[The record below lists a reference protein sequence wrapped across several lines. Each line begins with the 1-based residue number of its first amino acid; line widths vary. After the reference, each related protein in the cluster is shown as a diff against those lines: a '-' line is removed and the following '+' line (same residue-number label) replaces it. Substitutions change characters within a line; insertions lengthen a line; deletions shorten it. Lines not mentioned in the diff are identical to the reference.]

1 MNQRNYFRTICII
14 LGALLFTLTCLSA
27 LLGILLAQTLNI
39 KNVEQFTEI
48 KTALPTRLLDING
61 EIITEF
67 ASDEKREIITLEELP
82 RHMID
87 ALITREDQSFYKH
100 RGFSIKA
107 ILRALYG
114 QLTGRPLGG
123 GSTLTQQIAGTLY
136 VNRSDMTILRKI
148 KELWWAI
155 QMERRY
161 SKNEILELY
170 LNKIFFGGGTYGVSA
185 ASKYY
190 FGHSAS
196 EITPAEAAVL
206 VIQLSNPAF
215 YNPFNYPNR
224 ARDRQEDVLKQMVAL
239 NFLSKEEA
247 DTSFNDFWASFD
259 YTRIN
264 TSAYFMREDKAPWFS
279 EYVLRQLSSIIYG
292 TLDIYTGGFVVNT
305 TLNLKHQSVADAVMM
320 KQIEYANRTY
330 QRSSGSRRF
339 ASSKVYIPI
348 SELLALTFDLPQ
360 IKVSQER
367 AELRTLSAYNK
378 TINPILDI
386 VSLITGTEI
395 LKTDIVS
402 IANEKVRRDAGK
414 TTIEGTMISL
424 ETDTGYITSI
434 VGGSKFDAD
443 NQFIRATQARIQPGS
458 TFKPLYYSAGID
470 TRIFTAATQIDDAPT
485 IFYNEAGVPYIP
497 QNFKGEW
504 FGTVQFWYALAKS
517 MNVPSLKVLDGIGF
531 DVAINR
537 SVELLGIPQNE
548 VKNRKFERVYPLGL
562 GTSDV
567 RPIEIARAF
576 AIFGN
581 QGREVEPI
589 AVRSVQDRLGNT
601 ILDPERDLRIEQR
614 RKGSNIQVIS
624 EQTAYIMTD
633 ILKNSVTMG
642 TLASPTQWGAAF
654 RYKDAQGNS
663 YTVPAA
669 GKTGTTQNWTN
680 AWAVGYTPNL
690 TAVVWF
696 GFDQPGQSLGVELTG
711 STLAGATWAE
721 FMKVANEDYPIRDFV
736 RPQSGLV
743 YASVCSVSGFML
755 TPACGKSITRQFFL
769 DGTQPTRTCDFHIN
783 RKEALQ
789 IGIQRIAADKILSG
803 VTEQVDS
810 SSAEL
815 QLDLS
820 FLEDYIKESAETI
833 DEQLPPEEESFNF
846 LFE

>member
-1 MNQRNYFRTICII
+1 MEQKKYLLYARCI
-14 LGALLFTLTCLSA
+14 LGLSIFCIA
-27 LLGILLAQTLNI
+27 GLGCILGFLLAQTVNVKNI
-39 KNVEQFTEI
+39 EQFSEI
-48 KTALPTRLLDING
+48 QTSLPSRLLDING

-87 ALITREDQSFYKH
+87 ALITREDRFFYKH
-100 RGFSIKA
+100 HGFSLKA
-107 ILRALYG
+107 IMRAIYG
-114 QLTGRPLGG
+114 QITGRSLGG

-190 FGHSAS
+190 FGHHAS
-196 EITPAEAAVL
+196 ELTPAESAIL

-224 ARDRQEDVLKQMVAL
+224 ARDRQNDVLNQMVRL

-247 DTSFNDFWASFD
+247 TRSFDDFWANFD

-279 EYVLRQLSSIIYG
+279 EYVLRQLSSLVYG
-292 TLDIYTGGFVVNT
+292 TLDIYTGGFIVNT
-305 TLNLKHQSVADAVMM
+305 TLNLKHQGVADSVMA

-330 QRSSGSRRF
+330 QKSSGSRR
-339 ASSKVYIPI
+339 SSATNIYIPI
-348 SELLALTFDLPQ
+348 SELLSLAFDLPQ
-360 IKVSQER
+360 IKVSRER
-367 AELRTLSAYNK
+367 AEIKALSAYNR

-386 VSLITGTEI
+386 VSLITGNESLKTEI
-395 LKTDIVS
+395 VGV
-402 IANEKVRRDAGK
+402 ANEKIRRDASK
-414 TTIEGTMISL
+414 TTIEGTMLSL

-485 IFYNEAGVPYIP
+485 IFYNESGVPYIP

-517 MNVPSLKVLDGIGF
+517 MNVPSLKVLDGVGF
-531 DVAINR
+531 DIAINR

-548 VKNRKFERVYPLGL
+548 VTARGFERVYPLGL
-562 GTSDV
+562 GTSNV
-567 RPIEIARAF
+567 RPIELARAF

-581 QGREVEPI
+581 QGREIEPI
-589 AVRSVQDRLGNT
+589 AVRSVQDRFGNT

-614 RKGSNIQVIS
+614 RKGNSIQVIS

-633 ILKNSVTMG
+633 ILKNSVTIG
-642 TLASPTQWGAAF
+642 TLAGPTKWGQAF
-654 RYKDAQGNS
+654 KYTDAQGNS
-663 YTVPAA
+663 YTIPAA

-690 TAVVWF
+690 TTVVWF

-711 STLAGATWAE
+711 STLAGVAWAD
-721 FMKVANEDYPIRDFV
+721 FMTVANEDYPVRDFI
-736 RPQSGLV
+736 RPQSGLI
-743 YASVCSVSGFML
+743 YASVCSVSGLML
-755 TPACGKSITRQFFL
+755 TPACGKNVTRQFFL
-769 DGTQPTRTCDFHIN
+769 DGTQPTRTCDFHVN
-783 RKEALQ
+783 RNEAQQ
-789 IGIQRIAADKILSG
+789 IGVQRLASDKILSG
-803 VTEQVDS
+803 VSDGVIS

-815 QLDLS
+815 ELDLS
-820 FLEDYIKESAETI
+820 FLEDYATGSPNSNEVNSEN
-833 DEQLPPEEESFNF
+833 ENEEVNF
-846 LFE
+846 FFD